1 MHLGLSMAGWMDG
14 WLAGCTLG
22 ARQEETPQLPRQGYV
37 TPGAHCSDLNTPPA
51 WLAWLACRC
60 CLPACLACRGPAPL
74 DADEIREAV
83 EQLMLRRAPTA
94 LVRLIGKNAY
104 AR

>member
-1 MHLGLSMAGWMDG
+1 MAGWLHLG
-14 WLAGCTLG
+14 CLAGRNTEGTDKLHLEPTVLFSHHPICL
-22 ARQEETPQLPRQGYV
+22 AFLPRF
-37 TPGAHCSDLNTPPA
+37 
-51 WLAWLACRC
+51 
-60 CLPACLACRGPAPL
+60 ACRGPAPL

>member
-1 MHLGLSMAGWMDG
+1 MDG
-14 WLAGCTLG
+14 WLAAPWVPGRKKHRSCPGRDTLHL
-22 ARQEETPQLPRQGYV
+22 EPTVLISTPHLPGL
-37 TPGAHCSDLNTPPA
+37 PGLPA
-51 WLAWLACRC
+51 VAA